1 MGRAFCYLI
10 LLRHLFC
17 QHVPKKR
24 RYPNR
29 DAVFLSF
36 GGATPTS
43 DWALHAEGV
52 ANPVRGYSGRK
63 HPEIPGVFFS
73 SSTDEKNGYAT
84 VAMTKYYDGTEE
96 PALPINLGTHSI
108 YFYAE

>member
-1 MGRAFCYLI
+1 MGRQLNYITCW
-10 LLRHLFC
+10 HLFC

-63 HPEIPGVFFS
+63 RPEIPGVFFS
-73 SSTDEKNGYAT
+73 SSTDEKK
-84 VAMTKYYDGTEE
+84 TKVYHFTIDAVFFLKKHLVRG
-96 PALPINLGTHSI
+96 AFCVGDVC
-108 YFYAE
+108 F

>member
-63 HPEIPGVFFS
+63 RPEIPGVFFS
-73 SSTDEKNGYAT
+73 SSTDEKK
-84 VAMTKYYDGTEE
+84 TKVYHFTINA
-96 PALPINLGTHSI
+96 ALLTFLKFG
-108 YFYAE
+108 F